1 MDREMFEREGGA
13 EKMEE
18 IKRMK
23 PGLKDYS
30 NYNYRLI

>member
-1 MDREMFEREGGA
+1 MDKEMMERENYA